1 MPLLVFAPC
10 KFHAEKVA
18 GLRGQTPEP
27 PSKRAKPHGAQPNRE
42 KAPTA
47 SPPTVTSP
55 GHWQSVW
62 KVQASLGIHR
72 TSSQNELSAMATEAW
87 THPQRQE
94 NRDTGTSG
102 RWAQELQE
110 AAKRVRGTGARQAD
124 EPRDSGLLSLNRAF
138 CFLSPSK
145 NPSGYH
151 CQGLYRT
158 GGLFTES
165 IITIPGHCLELEKSK
180 SFQDV
185 ALSRLLSV

>member
-62 KVQASLGIHR
+62 KGQASLGIHR

-102 RWAQELQE
+102 SCTAVG
-110 AAKRVRGTGARQAD
+110 AALTLTHCSVPNHQKATDWKLKNYKMVDQQIMSINNTIT
-124 EPRDSGLLSLNRAF
+124 EVNLNLINMKCNLLSQK
-138 CFLSPSK
+138 P
-145 NPSGYH
+145 Y
-151 CQGLYRT
+151 
-158 GGLFTES
+158 
-165 IITIPGHCLELEKSK
+165 
-180 SFQDV
+180 
-185 ALSRLLSV
+185 